1 MKYISIVELRNAT
14 LAARAVLGVFVG
26 NYVPHVGM
34 AIRHVAWW
42 KPDAAV
48 EPGQGA

>member
-1 MKYISIVELRNAT
+1 MKYISIVELRNAM
-14 LAARAVLGVFVG
+14 LAARAVLGAFIG
-26 NYVPHVGM
+26 DYVPHIGM
-34 AIRHVAWW
+34 AIRHVAWR